1 MRFLEELAASRIG
14 HRKLDL
20 HRFRLARQQGDF
32 PQHGQGSQ
40 EVLFGAVAELAAEA
54 EAQLGMPSFGYE
66 TEVASPMDQLE
77 PRAGQRAGLLQALG
91 SENGRPPSTEIG
103 EPKAVADMGAE
114 EFLARQRRS
123 LIAEHEADLP
133 RDPAIAAQQRGG
145 RDSGAAE
152 DFQWRNSKAPQP
164 TGDVQQ
170 GQRVM
175 GVIVT
180 GQNAAPNRWRQMA
193 RLGDARDYNVRG
205 EKRPPNREGDVE
217 GMAVTDKAIFLF
229 GNQTGGVSSEGS
241 SFALFGHCAPKP

>member
-1 MRFLEELAASRIG
+1 MAA
-14 HRKLDL
+14 
-20 HRFRLARQQGDF
+20 
-32 PQHGQGSQ
+32 
-40 EVLFGAVAELAAEA
+40 
-54 EAQLGMPSFGYE
+54 
-66 TEVASPMDQLE
+66 
-77 PRAGQRAGLLQALG
+77 
-91 SENGRPPSTEIG
+91 PPSTEIG

-205 EKRPPNREGDVE
+205 EQRPPSREAEVE

-229 GNQTGGVSSEGS
+229 GTQDEETWNATVSLEDGTLTGGVSSEGS
-241 SFALFGHCAPKP
+241 SSALFGHCAPKP